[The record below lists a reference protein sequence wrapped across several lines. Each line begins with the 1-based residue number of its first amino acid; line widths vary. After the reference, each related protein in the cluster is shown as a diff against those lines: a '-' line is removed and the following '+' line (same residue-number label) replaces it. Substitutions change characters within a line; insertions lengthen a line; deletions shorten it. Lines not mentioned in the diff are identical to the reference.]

1 MYGVLKGRRWGL
13 LFLNP
18 GEAEASEGAVMT
30 PGTCM
35 NVRIV
40 KKNWILPIC
49 FRLDFCVDG
58 IKEYVLYCIT

>member
-1 MYGVLKGRRWGL
+1 
-13 LFLNP
+13 
-18 GEAEASEGAVMT
+18 MT

-40 KKNWILPIC
+40 KKNWILLIC

-58 IKEYVLYCIT
+58 IKEHVLYYIV